1 MGFVGVA
8 GVGGYGR
15 RSRSVCRRTRIV
27 AVAVA
32 PRQIGD
38 DYWIGGNVSEEAIS
52 ELSPK
57 SVMLLKTSA
66 EEGVTA
72 EEVQKFCVEKGIDMK
87 WVPVAPKMADRE
99 LADEIVNLL
108 SAQEKPV
115 LIECASGVRAG
126 AALSIYMAREN
137 GMSFEEIR
145 ELAVEQAMNWPEV
158 PPLAKWVSESV

>member
-1 MGFVGVA
+1 MGFVGFA
-8 GVGGYGR
+8 GVGGNG
-15 RSRSVCRRTRIV
+15 SWGTSVCRRTRSV
-27 AVAVA
+27 AFAVA

-38 DYWIGGNVSEEAIS
+38 DYWIGGDVSKEAIS

-57 SVMLLKTSA
+57 SLMLLKTSA

-72 EEVQKFCVEKGIDMK
+72 EEVQKFCQEKGIDMK

-115 LIECASGVRAG
+115 LIECSGSVRAG
-126 AALSIYMAREN
+126 AALSIHMAREK

-145 ELAVEQAMNWPEV
+145 DMAVEKSLAWPDI
-158 PPLAKWVSESV
+158 PPLTKWVSESV